1 LLISHSV
8 NYIINTD
15 GVPSG
20 QPLQL
25 LNANNQLDP
34 ARVAANG
41 IVPLP
46 EGMGPNEFIV
56 VDFNA
61 EEGSSSR
68 RDAIVTDLTHKE
80 IL

>member
-1 LLISHSV
+1 
-8 NYIINTD
+8 
-15 GVPSG
+15 
-20 QPLQL
+20 
-25 LNANNQLDP
+25 
-34 ARVAANG
+34 
-41 IVPLP
+41 
-46 EGMGPNEFIV
+46 MGPNEFIV